1 MKKVRALFV
10 SLAIFSLILP
20 VGGFAAFQGPANFQ
34 GKYEASQ
41 DAIQLRWQNVE
52 NYSQQTL
59 TKTVSPSGKPGVLVP
74 RFDTAP
80 GNKSFSDTNQGQE
93 FTRGAYQYQL
103 STTKGGEIQTS
114 DLSVP
119 ITPED
124 SNIVIVKTTSG
135 GLMA

>member
-1 MKKVRALFV
+1 MKRARALFV
-10 SLAIFSLILP
+10 SLAILSLILP
-20 VGGFAAFQGPANFQ
+20 AGGSAAFQGPANFQ

-41 DAIQLRWQNVE
+41 DAIQLNWQNVE

-59 TKTVSPSGKPGVLVP
+59 TKTVSPSGKPGVLEP
-74 RFDTAP
+74 GLDTTP

-93 FTRGAYQYQL
+93 FTRGSYQYQL
-103 STTKGGEIQTS
+103 STIKSGETQTS

-119 ITPED
+119 IMPED
-124 SNIVIVKTTSG
+124 SNIVIVKTTTG